1 MWAVLEKFALSL
13 NKWCQRTVTKDLEMA
28 PVGDNEGSDWDDDD
42 PNIDD
47 KETLDSQWKNMKL
60 EGFVRNPIFVSTTLT
75 S

>member
-42 PNIDD
+42 PNKI
-47 KETLDSQWKNMKL
+47 
-60 EGFVRNPIFVSTTLT
+60 GRAHV
-75 S
+75 